1 MTRKTFIAAA
11 HGLHWLTHRPGYM
24 LLTAAEEGLAEEPPG
39 RFARAWLS
47 VMVVSILWG
56 CCSVVLWSWTWG
68 LFRDFSGIPL
78 MPTAVVLAI
87 GLLGL
92 YARSVLVLAESLVG
106 RDGRQAVAVAVLVTV
121 WALMLLGIR
130 SWNPDF
136 PHHLPPALQWTR
148 PRMMFRALLLAPIW
162 GGWAMLLAG
171 QFCRPSAR
179 TEPVVAAF
187 ARGCGAMTATIV
199 LAVLVLVTVTYY
211 NNLPWTQLSISATPV
226 IVAAAGGALLCR
238 RWGGLCRSALL
249 ATNMLTQIAFLLAY
263 LVHR

>member
-1 MTRKTFIAAA
+1 
-11 HGLHWLTHRPGYM
+11 M
-24 LLTAAEEGLAEEPPG
+24 LLTASEEALAEEPPG

-56 CCSVVLWSWTWG
+56 CGSVVLWSWSWG
-68 LFRDFSGIPL
+68 LFRDWPPGILL
-78 MPTAVVLAI
+78 MPVAVVLAV
-87 GLLGL
+87 GLMGL
-92 YARSVLVLAESLVG
+92 YARSVVALAESLVG
-106 RDGRQAVAVAVLVTV
+106 RDGRQTVAVARPGDD
-121 WALMLLGIR
+121 LGADAPGDQGAGTTIG
-130 SWNPDF
+130 PY
-136 PHHLPPALQWTR
+136 HLPPVLQWTR
-148 PRMMFRALLLAPIW
+148 PQMMFRALLLAPIW

-199 LAVLVLVTVTYY
+199 LAVLVAVTVTYF
-211 NNLPWTQLSISATPV
+211 NHLPWTQLGISATA
-226 IVAAAGGALLCR
+226 IVTAAAGGALLCR